1 MVAVLFH
8 IEEDLHGEFLSGTPC
23 SVVESR
29 SIKTPKHELL
39 VKISVIYSVGPG
51 VRKAILD

>member
-8 IEEDLHGEFLSGTPC
+8 IEEDLHGEFLAGAPC

-29 SIKTPKHELL
+29 SINTPKRELL

-51 VRKAILD
+51 VRKTLLD